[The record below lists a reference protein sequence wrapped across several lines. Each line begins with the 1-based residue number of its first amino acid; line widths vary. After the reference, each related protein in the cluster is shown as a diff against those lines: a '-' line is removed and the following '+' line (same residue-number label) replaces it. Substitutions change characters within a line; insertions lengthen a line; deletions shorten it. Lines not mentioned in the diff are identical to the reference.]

1 MGLTDEA
8 ISKIKEMI
16 VAGQIAPGEKLPK
29 EQDLAGLLGLSRNSL
44 REAVKALSLVGV
56 LESRQGD
63 GTYVTNLEPETL
75 LAGTSLV
82 SDLVS
87 GVSILEL
94 HQVRRLLEPAA
105 TADAASRLT
114 EVDFARLEDSLVRME
129 AAQTTEEF
137 IENDLEF
144 HRVIVDA
151 CGNAT
156 LASLI
161 KGLSG
166 GTQRAHVWR
175 AVREQG
181 ATQRTIRMHR
191 EILDGLRAGD
201 AERARAADLLHL
213 IDGELWLRRTRDE
226 DEAG

>member
-1 MGLTDEA
+1 VALTDEA
-8 ISKIKEMI
+8 IARIKAMI
-16 VAGQIAPGEKLPK
+16 VSGQIAPGEKLPR
-29 EQDLAGLLGLSRNSL
+29 ERDLAGLLGLSRSSL

-56 LESRQGD
+56 LEARQGD
-63 GTYVTNLEPETL
+63 GTYVTNLEPEKL

-87 GVSILEL
+87 GARILEL

-114 EVDFARLEDSLVRME
+114 ERDFAKLDDCLIRMGTAE
-129 AAQTTEEF
+129 TTEAF
-137 IENDLEF
+137 VENDLEF

-151 CGNAT
+151 CGNST

-161 KGLSG
+161 KSLG
-166 GTQRAHVWR
+166 GSTQGAHVWR
-175 AVREQG
+175 AVREQR
-181 ATQRTIRMHR
+181 ATERTVHMHR

-213 IDGELWLRRTRDE
+213 IDGELWLRRARHE
-226 DEAG
+226 F